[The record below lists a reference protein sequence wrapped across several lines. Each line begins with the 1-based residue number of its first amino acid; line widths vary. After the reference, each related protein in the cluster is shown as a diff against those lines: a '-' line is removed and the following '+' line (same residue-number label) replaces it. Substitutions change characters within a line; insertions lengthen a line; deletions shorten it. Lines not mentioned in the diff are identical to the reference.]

1 MARDRD
7 MEVRTWGKPRL
18 EMEFK
23 VRSVREWN
31 WDVSQRGKQKEAE
44 GRRAMVTAVLEKSRT
59 RKAEARLKRGCCT
72 VAQQGALPSES
83 SRLDFCV
90 SSVTLP
96 LGAAHLAL
104 S

>member
-59 RKAEARLKRGCCT
+59 GKAEVIGVKRRELLVKDAGVMSISPT
-72 VAQQGALPSES
+72 
-83 SRLDFCV
+83 
-90 SSVTLP
+90 P
-96 LGAAHLAL
+96 L
-104 S
+104 STPRPRKRYQ